1 MAGNQQQ
8 QRKGKWSPDEDNLLR
23 SLVAQYSV
31 DGEDIDWFIL
41 EQNFNGMRDSKQIR
55 ERWVNHLNPSIKK
68 RKFNE
73 SEIKIIEDE
82 CSRHKFKWAKIA
94 KKIPNATP
102 LMIKNFY
109 NNRLKKK
116 NNSNRRQ
123 NNSSNT
129 IPIITVNNF
138 N

>member
-1 MAGNQQQ
+1 MVGN
-8 QRKGKWSPDEDNLLR
+8 RKGKWSPNEDNLLR
-23 SLVAQYSV
+23 SLVAQHSV
-31 DGEDIDWFIL
+31 NGEDIDWFIL

-68 RKFNE
+68 RKFNDT
-73 SEIKIIEDE
+73 EIKIIEDE
-82 CSRHKFKWAKIA
+82 CSKHKFKWAKIA
-94 KKIPNATP
+94 KKIPNSTP

-116 NNSNRRQ
+116 NSTSRKPSNP
-123 NNSSNT
+123 SST
-129 IPIITVNNF
+129 IPTITINSF

>member
-1 MAGNQQQ
+1 MAGNQQQQQ

-41 EQNFNGMRDSKQIR
+41 EQNFN
-55 ERWVNHLNPSIKK
+55 VKK
-68 RKFNE
+68 RKFND

-82 CSRHKFKWAKIA
+82 CSKHKFKWAKIA
-94 KKIPNATP
+94 KKIPNSTP
-102 LMIKNFY
+102 LMVKNFY

-116 NNSNRRQ
+116 NKPNRKQ
-123 NNSSNT
+123 NNPST
-129 IPIITVNNF
+129 TMPIITLNNF